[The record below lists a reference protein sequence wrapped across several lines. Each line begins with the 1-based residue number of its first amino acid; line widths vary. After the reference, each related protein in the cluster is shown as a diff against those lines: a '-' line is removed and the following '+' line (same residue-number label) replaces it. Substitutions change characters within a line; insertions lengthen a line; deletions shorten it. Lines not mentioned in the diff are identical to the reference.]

1 MDEADIAQRN
11 QEQFDRLALQRQ
23 LNAIP
28 PQGDSAKECEDCGEA
43 IPEPRRMAAKGCTRC
58 MQCQSVYERMRKER
72 E

>member
-28 PQGDSAKECEDCGEA
+28 QGESAEECEECGEE
-43 IPEPRRMAAKGCTRC
+43 IPEQRRIAAKGCTRC
-58 MQCQSVYERMRKER
+58 VRCQHLWERGYKVNR
-72 E
+72 